1 MSMTSIT
8 SKYAFRPIEDEE
20 RWETVPAYGFG
31 PFTMKRDEL
40 VDAIIAEA
48 SPTSSVHI
56 SGCRGAGKT
65 TLLYQIGEKLQLL
78 DSGKT
83 LLFFETSAIFNFEQ
97 VATGVQELINSGKE
111 VYILLD
117 ETQANPQSPVFVE
130 LLKSPRKHK
139 ITTIGAGLSSF
150 VSSSY
155 NFSLRYPTQTLF
167 LSTDGEGNQPM
178 DAQKRAAME
187 DAFNSGRVF
196 TFLMQ
201 TGAVY
206 RGDDLIVPPRAA
218 LTNRNNI
225 GLAYDKQGRY
235 AEALTKYQ
243 ECLRIELAV
252 LGDEHTDM
260 VASKVNI
267 GFLKSKK
274 CNSGYKIP
282 IACWWCIH
290 DVDTLT
296 GPVLLTL
303 ELANLSTPQR
313 ISAHFQLDLQRCNKF
328 PA

>member
-117 ETQANPQSPVFVE
+117 ETQANPQSPVYFVE
-130 LLKSPRKHK
+130 LLKALGNTKSQQLEPAFHLLSPHRTISRFGIRRKPC
-139 ITTIGAGLSSF
+139 SF
-150 VSSSY
+150 
-155 NFSLRYPTQTLF
+155 RRMR
-167 LSTDGEGNQPM
+167 EGNQPM

-235 AEALTKYQ
+235 AEA
-243 ECLRIELAV
+243 
-252 LGDEHTDM
+252 
-260 VASKVNI
+260 
-267 GFLKSKK
+267 
-274 CNSGYKIP
+274 
-282 IACWWCIH
+282 
-290 DVDTLT
+290 
-296 GPVLLTL
+296 
-303 ELANLSTPQR
+303 
-313 ISAHFQLDLQRCNKF
+313 
-328 PA
+328 